1 MIGFP
6 NLATKDALI
15 KYQYFF
21 NIMLGK
27 KTVTIFQHIAPN
39 TASRRDT
46 HTVGT
51 SPTNPRFQK
60 NYWSLS
66 RDSRGIA
73 AGHGRIRKKY
83 VTDKKTCPNPYGQN
97 ILFLWFS
104 NVFHMYVRIRFLTPI
119 PWLFRWETLPFS
131 PCNWQKKTPGVWCKI
146 AVRVTKDPPSPGS
159 WSRTSKSW
167 AVGSQRMA
175 WGLGWMAPKFLQF
188 YISHKYLWVQRVI
201 SPKFHQIP
209 IYFHVVRINVTTGM
223 FFPLPVSPKFR
234 DTPIWKIIYCKPM
247 IR

>member
-1 MIGFP
+1 MEQIGSHDVP
-6 NLATKDALI
+6 KSGHKGCPHTI
-15 KYQYFF
+15 PVFF
-21 NIMLGK
+21 QHHVGK

-51 SPTNPRFQK
+51 SPTNPRFRK

-73 AGHGRIRKKY
+73 AGHDRIWKKY

-104 NVFHMYVRIRFLTPI
+104 NVFHMYVGIRFLTPI

-131 PCNWQKKTPGVWCKI
+131 PCNWQKKTPGFGVKSGSRWRRTPQ
-146 AVRVTKDPPSPGS
+146 AQDHDQGRANLGLSEVRG
-159 WSRTSKSW
+159 WLE
-167 AVGSQRMA
+167 A
-175 WGLGWMAPKFLQF
+175 WGGWPRFLQF
-188 YISHKYLWVQRVI
+188 Y
-201 SPKFHQIP
+201 
-209 IYFHVVRINVTTGM
+209 M
-223 FFPLPVSPKFR
+223 
-234 DTPIWKIIYCKPM
+234 
-247 IR
+247 